1 MKALFRLSAIT
12 LGVILCMSFVSAPET
27 PELSLKGLLKL
38 MIHTEDFEEAST
50 SGLDFLF
57 EAGNQDGEI
66 ECIKYVYGRDVK
78 KGKEEYFGYEVVPA
92 SPHAIYFTYSL
103 DTSRQASLYFAS
115 EDDAKQFIKQML
127 CQPPVKYDGKT
138 FFVQPK
144 DQENG
149 QYIYVNRM
157 FDDGDNF
164 TTEFVIYPIQ
174 QENNFW
180 RIEIEI
186 YC

>member
-1 MKALFRLSAIT
+1 MVLWVQRYNFFVIILQICRNLLNFAANKQEPLRKSCEMKALFRLSAIT
-12 LGVILCMSFVSAPET
+12 LGVM
-27 PELSLKGLLKL
+27 KGLLKL

-78 KGKEEYFGYEVVPA
+78 KGKEEYFGYEVVPT

-144 DQENG
+144 DHS
-149 QYIYVNRM
+149 
-157 FDDGDNF
+157 
-164 TTEFVIYPIQ
+164 
-174 QENNFW
+174 
-180 RIEIEI
+180 
-186 YC
+186 